1 MRLLNFL
8 IRDILDVLH
17 VRNHSANRKWTIDD
31 IPGGIPHL
39 CGDIQSSIEAW
50 SQDSGTTKPR
60 SRSCQ
65 GEMLVGFRRDRRRC
79 ILDTYRFSKCEDVC
93 QSNLH
98 AALMFAHVWFGR
110 WWMSAVHVSLFPM
123 CQGHTASECQQCLVP
138 LGSNWAC
145 CAREPYLIVGFSP
158 R

>member
-1 MRLLNFL
+1 MKQYCVALHTMYSSQCSSCLLGDFLLDLASRYIIQFWNCAFTELLDL

-60 SRSCQ
+60 CRSCQ

-98 AALMFAHVWFGR
+98 AALMFAHV
-110 WWMSAVHVSLFPM
+110 
-123 CQGHTASECQQCLVP
+123 
-138 LGSNWAC
+138 
-145 CAREPYLIVGFSP
+145 
-158 R
+158 